1 MTALKDSAP
10 SEKTSDGT
18 VLDRL
23 VALTGD
29 DLDNVNQAILD
40 KMQSPV
46 ALIPQLASYI
56 ISAGG
61 KRVRPLLTLSAA
73 RLCGYEGDR
82 HIGLASCVE
91 FIHTATL
98 LHDDVV
104 DESDLRRGRAS
115 ANALWGNKAS
125 VLVGDFLFSRA
136 FQLLVADGSIKVCG
150 ILADASATLA
160 EGEVMQLMT
169 ANDIATEETTYLKVI
184 EAKTASL
191 FSAACRLGAVV
202 ADRPQEE
209 EDALASYGLNL
220 GLAFQIVDDALD
232 YSAKEAELG
241 KAIGDD
247 FRDGKITL
255 PVLLAIQKADAEEQ
269 AFWKRT
275 LEDQDLQDGDL
286 EHALALMAKYDTLAT
301 TMARAEAY
309 GDAARQA
316 LTLFPDSP
324 LRGVFEDLIGF
335 CLKRGY

>member
-1 MTALKDSAP
+1 
-10 SEKTSDGT
+10 
-18 VLDRL
+18 
-23 VALTGD
+23 
-29 DLDNVNQAILD
+29 
-40 KMQSPV
+40 
-46 ALIPQLASYI
+46 
-56 ISAGG
+56 
-61 KRVRPLLTLSAA
+61 
-73 RLCGYEGDR
+73 
-82 HIGLASCVE
+82 LASCVE